1 MTEGPGAGGSAP
13 PPSPEVSWQA
23 RVLCAVQALEAID
36 QPATPTRLKEMVGA
50 KFASVF
56 LPGDRLYE
64 GARPSWEARVV
75 EATAEL
81 VTSKLLR
88 ERKGRAG
95 TEAAGQAVVATT
107 AAGRRQAEAACEV
120 GELVAEDT
128 MPSTGRASSGGPVMA
143 GVVVAPLQDK
153 VAAARAHTSGS
164 NLVEPVQSIRLRP
177 GVRAIDTGVA
187 RALEHADTDEPKPV
201 MIELNLQYGVDSAQG
216 RTTSVAGA
224 SARVRELW
232 KLVGGAGEPVIVAEQ
247 YMSGDL
253 TDQQVQNI
261 ATADSAGGDWPNRAI
276 FRIWPDFEIHRQI
289 DASCITVKAVP
300 AQRSFAAYGE
310 GIVWAV
316 IDSGIDGSH
325 PHFKADH
332 TLDDPSVADLH
343 HDFVSGSEDPAQALI
358 DDDGHG
364 THVAG
369 IIAGGLQRWNRD
381 DPTRHALAV
390 EKRRNNGA
398 VGGAD
403 PILAPRAVDI
413 DLLNGVAPLAK
424 LVSLK
429 VLSEF
434 GDLTARTARVMA
446 ALAYVRQKNAEGGK
460 LTRIHG
466 VNISLGYA
474 FLADWFG
481 CGQSPLCLEVN
492 RLVLSGVVVVVAAGN
507 SGFVTLNES
516 QSDVTQFSAA
526 ITINDPGNAD
536 KAITVGSTHRDSPH
550 TNGVSFF
557 SSRGP
562 TGDGRPKPDLVAPGE
577 RIMSAAGGQ
586 YLKNIQRAQFP
597 DFDGAAVY
605 IEDSGTSMSAP
616 HVSGAIAAFLSVQ
629 HEYVGK
635 PDDIKQIF
643 MSSATSLNRARD
655 FQGAGLVD
663 LMRALQTP

>member
-1 MTEGPGAGGSAP
+1 MSDESDIGDLG
-13 PPSPEVSWQA
+13 PPSPEYSWQS
-23 RVLCAVQALEAID
+23 RVLCAVKALED
-36 QPATPTRLKEMVGA
+36 VEQPATPTRIKEMVGA
-50 KFASVF
+50 KFASAF
-56 LPGDRLYE
+56 LAGDRLYE
-64 GARPSWEARVV
+64 GLRPSWETRVD
-75 EATAEL
+75 EAIAVL
-81 VTSKLLR
+81 VTRKLLR
-88 ERKGRAG
+88 RPKARAG
-95 TEAAGQAVVATT
+95 TTADGEEVVATT
-107 AAGRRQAEAACEV
+107 TAGRKQAEAACNV

-128 MPSTGRASSGGPVMA
+128 TPTTQRVSAAGPLMA
-143 GVVVAPLQDK
+143 GVVVAPLQPK
-153 VAAARAHTSGS
+153 VKPQPPDTPILGVAGPSFSSGYAIRS
-164 NLVEPVQSIRLRP
+164 IAGALGEPI
-177 GVRAIDTGVA
+177 AIDKPD
-187 RALEHADTDEPKPV
+187 LPEPV
-201 MIELNLQYGVDSAQG
+201 MIELNLQYGVGSHPAQATG
-216 RTTSVAGA
+216 VAGA
-224 SARVRELW
+224 IARVQQLW
-232 KLVGGAGEPVIVAEQ
+232 KLVGGAGEPVVVAEQ
-247 YMSGDL
+247 YMSGEL
-253 TDQQVQNI
+253 TNQQVQNI
-261 ATADSAGGDWPNRAI
+261 ATADSAGGDWPQRAI
-276 FRIWPDFEIHRQI
+276 FRIWPDFPVHRQI
-289 DASCITVKAVP
+289 DASATTVKAVP

-316 IDSGIDGSH
+316 IDSGIDENH
-325 PHFKADH
+325 PHFHGDH

-343 HDFVSGSEDPAQALI
+343 HDFVSGSADPKMALI

-390 EKRRNNGA
+390 EKRKNNGA
-398 VGGAD
+398 LGSND
-403 PILAPRAVDI
+403 PILVPRPVDI
-413 DLLNGVAPLAK
+413 ELLNGVAPLAK

-460 LTRIHG
+460 MARIHG
-466 VNISLGYA
+466 VNLSLGYG

-481 CGQSPLCLEVN
+481 CGQSPLCLEAN

-507 SGFVTLNES
+507 SGYVTLNES

-526 ITINDPGNAD
+526 ITINDPGNAE

-550 TNGVSFF
+550 TNGISFF

-577 RIMSAAGGQ
+577 RITSAAGGQ
-586 YLKNIQRAQFP
+586 NLKNIQSAQFP
-597 DFDGAAVY
+597 AYEGAAVY

-629 HEYVGK
+629 REYVGK

-643 MSSATSLNRARD
+643 KSSATSLNRD
-655 FQGAGLVD
+655 PNFQGAGMVD

>member
-1 MTEGPGAGGSAP
+1 MSDESDPGDLT
-13 PPSPEVSWQA
+13 PPSPEDSWQA
-23 RVLCAVQALEAID
+23 RVLCAVRALED
-36 QPATPTRLKEMVGA
+36 VEQPATSTRLKEMVGA
-50 KFASVF
+50 KFASAF
-56 LPGDRLYE
+56 LAGDRLYE
-64 GARPSWEARVV
+64 GARPSWETRVD
-75 EATAEL
+75 EATDVL
-81 VTSKLLR
+81 VTRKLLR
-88 ERKGRAG
+88 RHKGRAR
-95 TEAAGQAVVATT
+95 TPSAGQEVVATT
-107 AAGRRQAEAACEV
+107 AAGRKEADAACAL
-120 GELVAEDT
+120 GERVAEDAT
-128 MPSTGRASSGGPVMA
+128 PTTERVTAAGPVMA

-153 VAAARAHTSGS
+153 VK
-164 NLVEPVQSIRLRP
+164 PP
-177 GVRAIDTGVA
+177 PPDTPTLGVA
-187 RALEHADTDEPKPV
+187 GPSFSSRNAIRSIERAVGESVANDEPNPPQPV
-201 MIELNLQYGVDSAQG
+201 MIELNLQYGVGSQQG
-216 RTTSVAGA
+216 QATGVAGA
-224 SARVRELW
+224 IARVQQLW
-232 KLVGGAGEPVIVAEQ
+232 TLIGGTGEPVVVAEQ
-247 YMSGDL
+247 YLSGDL

-261 ATADSAGGDWPNRAI
+261 VTADSAGGDWPQRAI
-276 FRIWPDFEIHRQI
+276 FRVWPDFQVHRQI
-289 DASCITVKAVP
+289 DASATTVKAVP

-316 IDSGIDGSH
+316 IDSGIDATH
-325 PHFKADH
+325 PHFTADH
-332 TLDDPSVADLH
+332 TLDDPLVADLH
-343 HDFVSGSEDPAQALI
+343 HDFVSGSDDPAQALI

-369 IIAGGLQRWNRD
+369 IIAGGLQRWNLND
-381 DPTRHALAV
+381 NNRHALAV
-390 EKRRNNGA
+390 QKRKNNGA
-398 VGGAD
+398 VGSND
-403 PILAPRAVDI
+403 PILVPRNVGI
-413 DLLNGVAPLAK
+413 GLLNGIAPLAK

-460 LTRIHG
+460 MARIHG
-466 VNISLGYA
+466 VNLSLGYG

-507 SGFVTLNES
+507 SGYVTLNES

-526 ITINDPGNAD
+526 ITINDPGNAE

-550 TNGVSFF
+550 TNGISYF

-577 RIMSAAGGQ
+577 RITSAAGGQ
-586 YLKNIQRAQFP
+586 NLKNIQSAQFP

-629 HEYVGK
+629 REYVGK
-635 PDDIKQIF
+635 PDDVKQIF
-643 MSSATSLNRARD
+643 KSSATSLNRD
-655 FQGAGLVD
+655 PNFQGAGLVD

>member
-1 MTEGPGAGGSAP
+1 MSDESDPGDLT
-13 PPSPEVSWQA
+13 PPSPEDSWQA
-23 RVLCAVQALEAID
+23 RVLCAVRALED
-36 QPATPTRLKEMVGA
+36 VEQPATSTRLKEMVGA
-50 KFASVF
+50 KFASAF
-56 LPGDRLYE
+56 LAGDRLYE
-64 GARPSWEARVV
+64 GARPSWETRVD
-75 EATAEL
+75 EATDVL
-81 VTSKLLR
+81 VTRKLLR
-88 ERKGRAG
+88 RHKGRAR
-95 TEAAGQAVVATT
+95 TPSAGQEVVATT
-107 AAGRRQAEAACEV
+107 AAGRKEADAACAL
-120 GELVAEDT
+120 GERVAEDAT
-128 MPSTGRASSGGPVMA
+128 PTTERVTAAGPVMA

-153 VAAARAHTSGS
+153 VK
-164 NLVEPVQSIRLRP
+164 PP
-177 GVRAIDTGVA
+177 PPDTPTLGVA
-187 RALEHADTDEPKPV
+187 GPSFSSRNAIRSIERAVGESVANDEPNPPQPV
-201 MIELNLQYGVDSAQG
+201 MIELNLQYGVGSQQG
-216 RTTSVAGA
+216 QATGVAGA
-224 SARVRELW
+224 IARVQQLW
-232 KLVGGAGEPVIVAEQ
+232 TLIGGTGEPVVVAEQ
-247 YMSGDL
+247 YLSGDL

-261 ATADSAGGDWPNRAI
+261 VTADSAGGDWPQRAI
-276 FRIWPDFEIHRQI
+276 FRVWPDFQVHRQI
-289 DASCITVKAVP
+289 DASATTVKAVP

-316 IDSGIDGSH
+316 IDSGIDATH
-325 PHFKADH
+325 PHFTADH
-332 TLDDPSVADLH
+332 TLDDPLVADLH
-343 HDFVSGSEDPAQALI
+343 HDFVSGSDDPAQALI

-369 IIAGGLQRWNRD
+369 IIAGGLQRWNLND
-381 DPTRHALAV
+381 NNRHALAV
-390 EKRRNNGA
+390 QKRKNNGA
-398 VGGAD
+398 VGSND
-403 PILAPRAVDI
+403 PILVPRNVDI
-413 DLLNGVAPLAK
+413 GLLNGIAPLAK

-460 LTRIHG
+460 MARIHG
-466 VNISLGYA
+466 VNLSLGYG

-507 SGFVTLNES
+507 SGYVTLNES

-526 ITINDPGNAD
+526 ITINDPGNAE

-550 TNGVSFF
+550 TNGISYF

-577 RIMSAAGGQ
+577 RITSAAGGQ
-586 YLKNIQRAQFP
+586 NLKNIQSAQFP

-629 HEYVGK
+629 REYVGK
-635 PDDIKQIF
+635 PDDVKQIF
-643 MSSATSLNRARD
+643 KSSATSLNRD
-655 FQGAGLVD
+655 PNFQGAGLVD